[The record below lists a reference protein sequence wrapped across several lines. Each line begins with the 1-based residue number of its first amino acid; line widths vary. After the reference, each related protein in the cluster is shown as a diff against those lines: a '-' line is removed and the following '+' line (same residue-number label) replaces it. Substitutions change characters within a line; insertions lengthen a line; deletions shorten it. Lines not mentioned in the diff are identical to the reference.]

1 MKLKI
6 CGMKYPPNIAAVAA
20 LAPDYLGFI
29 FYPKSLRFA
38 GDLQPITLEKLPK
51 NIEKVGV
58 FVNETAD
65 NLLQLANQFGFKN
78 LQLHGTESPAFCAKL
93 KEKGYTIFK
102 AFHIENQA
110 DIEKIATYQT
120 SIDFALL
127 DTKGK
132 QLGGN
137 GTSFDWN
144 LLQFYDFETPFLLS
158 GGISLENI
166 EAVLQIKHPKLYGI
180 DVNSKFEIEAGLKN
194 IEKLAALC
202 HLLVGA

>member
-1 MKLKI
+1 MKLKV
-6 CGMKYPPNIAAVAA
+6 CGLKYPPNIAAVAA

-29 FYPKSLRFA
+29 FYQKSVRFA
-38 GDLQPITLEKLPK
+38 GDLLPTTLEKLPK

-58 FVNETAD
+58 FVNETEA
-65 NLLQLANQFGFKN
+65 NLLQLAQQFGFKT
-78 LQLHGTESPAFCAKL
+78 LQLHGTESPAFCAAL

-110 DIEKIATYQT
+110 DIQKIASYQT
-120 SIDFALL
+120 CIDFALL

-137 GTSFDWN
+137 GISFDWN

-158 GGISLENI
+158 GGIGLENI
-166 EAVLQIKHPKLYGI
+166 EEVLQIKHPKLYGI

-194 IEKLAALC
+194 IEKLTAL
-202 HLLVGA
+202 LYVLAGA

>member
-6 CGMKYPPNIAAVAA
+6 CGLKYPPNIAAVAA
-20 LAPDYLGFI
+20 LVPDYLGFI
-29 FYPKSLRFA
+29 FYPKSLRFV
-38 GDLQPITLEKLPK
+38 DNLQPITLEKLPQ

-58 FVNETAD
+58 FVDETAD
-65 NLLQLANQFGFKN
+65 NILQIANQFGFRN

-93 KEKGYTIFK
+93 KEKGYNIFK

-110 DIEKIATYQT
+110 DIQKLASYQT

-137 GTSFDWN
+137 GISFDWN

-166 EAVLQIKHPKLYGI
+166 AEVLQIKHPKLYGI
-180 DVNSKFEIEAGLKN
+180 DVNSKFELEAGLKN
-194 IEKLAALC
+194 IEKLTALL
-202 HLLVGA
+202 HVLAGA